1 MAPLSPTPRAARDY
15 FKAHL
20 ATVMGVDCYSM
31 RGVAPSLEYQGAL
44 EVSAIVHYGR
54 GDRRCERRAKSC
66 AVESMLVWI
75 EPNGLIYGEW

>member
-1 MAPLSPTPRAARDY
+1 MTSLAPTPRAARDY

-20 ATVMGVDCYSM
+20 ATVDGVDCYSM
-31 RGVAPSLEYQGAL
+31 RAVMPSIEYPDAL

-54 GDRRCERRAKSC
+54 GNRRCERRAKSC

-75 EPNGLIYGEW
+75 EPNGSIYGEW